1 MVATN
6 SNLISL
12 EEYNS
17 IEESMAKKGYF
28 SHEYVVPERTV
39 ITDVKCPVCN
49 ANLSLSRMGNSHRI
63 FCNEKSCVD
72 ETVRGL

>member
-1 MVATN
+1 MVATKT
-6 SNLISL
+6 NLISL

-28 SHEYVVPERTV
+28 SHEYVMPERTV

-49 ANLSLSRMGNSHRI
+49 ANLSLNRLGNSHRI
-63 FCNEKSCVD
+63 FCTEKSCVN